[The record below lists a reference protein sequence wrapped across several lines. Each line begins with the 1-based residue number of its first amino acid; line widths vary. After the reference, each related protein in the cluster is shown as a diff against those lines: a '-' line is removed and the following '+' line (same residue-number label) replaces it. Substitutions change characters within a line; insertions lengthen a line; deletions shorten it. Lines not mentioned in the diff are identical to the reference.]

1 MTKQNI
7 LIHVIDDESKTYD
20 LLIKDYWA
28 LSWETHDFEYSLKNL
43 VKKHGFNNISNLEA
57 IIAKFSFVTSTI
69 ENLNCLSCNQ
79 KIKARSRMELK
90 KLFQDELSCQNCLS
104 KDINNQAEEI
114 IEKIESIIKDDYSFL
129 FMKNSFNLTYLEK
142 IYLYLIALKC
152 QVNQYGKLDKEIWKD
167 MFITERAN
175 QNFLIK
181 SLYKKRVIFNSK
193 KTDEIIGVFNDAN
206 KFFYKNS
213 HLIRAELS
221 SRYKK
226 YKYIFFDGNTFLNLD
241 LISGSF
247 NQMLEELSIELDY
260 YELDYLDIK
269 EIREFVIEQKKIDA
283 YKLISNIQKYRP
295 IPIEKSIELDC
306 VLVELVEKYNLLI
319 VNSLLNYQADKVAS
333 SLYSLEHGER
343 KDRDHYFVNKMFI
356 ARITSYL
363 EYCKLNNKIPSH
375 IRGIGP
381 NWSYTS
387 LEYFVSKSIINE
399 GLSWTTFSGDE
410 LIHKWLNSEKV
421 TIKPDL

>member
-1 MTKQNI
+1 M
-7 LIHVIDDESKTYD
+7 
-20 LLIKDYWA
+20 
-28 LSWETHDFEYSLKNL
+28 
-43 VKKHGFNNISNLEA
+43 
-57 IIAKFSFVTSTI
+57 
-69 ENLNCLSCNQ
+69 
-79 KIKARSRMELK
+79 
-90 KLFQDELSCQNCLS
+90 
-104 KDINNQAEEI
+104 
-114 IEKIESIIKDDYSFL
+114 
-129 FMKNSFNLTYLEK
+129 
-142 IYLYLIALKC
+142 YLIALKC

-193 KTDEIIGVFNDAN
+193 KTDEIIGVFNDTN

-213 HLIRAELS
+213 HLIRAELA

-260 YELDYLDIK
+260 YELDYLDVK

-283 YKLISNIQKYRP
+283 YELILNIQKYKP
-295 IPIEKSIELDC
+295 IPIEKSIELDH
-306 VLVELVEKYNLLI
+306 VIIELVEKYNLLV
-319 VNSLLNYQADKVAS
+319 VNSMLSYHADKVAS
-333 SLYSLEHGER
+333 NLYSLEHGER
-343 KDRDHYFVNKMFI
+343 KDRYYSVNKMFI

-363 EYCKLNNKIPSH
+363 EHCKLNNKVPSH
-375 IRGIGP
+375 TRNIGF
-381 NWSYTS
+381 NWSYTC
-387 LEYFVSKSIINE
+387 LEYFVSKSIIND

-410 LIHKWLNSEKV
+410 LIHKWLNSDKV
-421 TIKPDL
+421 TIKPDF

>member
-1 MTKQNI
+1 MQQ
-7 LIHVIDDESKTYD
+7 
-20 LLIKDYWA
+20 
-28 LSWETHDFEYSLKNL
+28 SL
-43 VKKHGFNNISNLEA
+43 SNLEA

-69 ENLNCLSCNQ
+69 ENSNCLSCNQ

-90 KLFQDELSCQNCLS
+90 KLFQNELSCQNCLS
-104 KDINNQAEEI
+104 KDINNQAEVI
-114 IEKIESIIKDDYSFL
+114 IEKIESVIKDEYSFL

-193 KTDEIIGVFNDAN
+193 KTDEIIGVFNDTN

-213 HLIRAELS
+213 HLIRAELA

-260 YELDYLDIK
+260 YELDYLDVK
-269 EIREFVIEQKKIDA
+269 EIREFIIEQKKIDA
-283 YKLISNIQKYRP
+283 YELILNIQKYKP
-295 IPIEKSIELDC
+295 IPIEKSIELDH
-306 VLVELVEKYNLLI
+306 VIIELVEKYNLLV
-319 VNSLLNYQADKVAS
+319 VNSMLSYHADKVAS
-333 SLYSLEHGER
+333 NLYSLEHGER
-343 KDRDHYFVNKMFI
+343 KDRYYSVNKMFI

-363 EYCKLNNKIPSH
+363 EHCKLNNKVPSH
-375 IRGIGP
+375 TRNIGF
-381 NWSYTS
+381 NWSYTC
-387 LEYFVSKSIINE
+387 LEYFVCKSIIND

-410 LIHKWLNSEKV
+410 LIHKWLNSGKV
-421 TIKPDL
+421 TIKPDF